1 MVVALFASSSL
12 HAIKLWDRVKS
23 WFTAQPTN
31 EQLECPE
38 FIQYRVQ
45 PSDKTLPQ
53 EQITKTYDPFAFQQ
67 LPFDLQ
73 RQVLLLIARDDDIE
87 TSTTILR
94 SFLQTSK
101 LNNILSRNNF
111 YQTLVEVIARKYGVL
126 PQLVQLY
133 VGSQIDRL
141 LVEKYIKDNSQA
153 VFELQQQAKYLH
165 YVLDSKKS
173 YEVLKLLTDKIPFL
187 RAHNE
192 PDCLVVWRYA
202 NKKYVCVKTPVQL
215 PLETS
220 LARKTIM
227 GYADTT
233 FGGQTIEYPANITPT
248 QPDGYTKILNTV
260 PTSDIAMQQTGKIVI
275 VLYDINHGFMLVRF
289 NPSGTLDTSFA
300 QNGFLALDIQLL
312 TEEIISYFNAL
323 MASGNIVYHLFIDP
337 KNDHIIFNI
346 KDIVKQFTNDGK
358 ELP

>member
-1 MVVALFASSSL
+1 MVVALLITTSL
-12 HAIKLWDRVKS
+12 QAMKLWDRVKS
-23 WFTAQPTN
+23 WFTVQPTN
-31 EQLECPE
+31 EQLQCPE
-38 FIQYRVQ
+38 FIHYRVQ

-53 EQITKTYDPFAFQQ
+53 EHITKTYDPFAFQQ

-111 YQTLVEVIARKYGVL
+111 YQTLIEVIARKYGVL

-141 LVEKYIKDNSQA
+141 LVEKYIANNAQS

-165 YVLDSKKS
+165 YILNSKKS
-173 YEVLKLLTDKIPFL
+173 YEVLKLVTDKIPFL

-192 PDCLVVWRYA
+192 SDCLVIWRYA
-202 NKKYVCVKTPVQL
+202 NKPYVCVKTPVQL

-233 FGGQTIEYPANITPT
+233 FGGQTIEYPASITST
-248 QPDGYTKILNTV
+248 QPDGHTKILNTV
-260 PTSDIAMQQTGKIVI
+260 LTPDVAIQRTGKIVI
-275 VLYDINHGFMLVRF
+275 LLEDITHGFMLVRF
-289 NPSGTLDTSFA
+289 NPNGRLDTSFA
-300 QNGFLALDIQLL
+300 QNGFLALNIPWT
-312 TEEIISYFNAL
+312 TEEIFSYFNTL
-323 MASGNIVYHLFIDP
+323 MNSDNIVYHLYIDP

-346 KDIVKQFTNDGK
+346 KDIVKLFTNDGK